1 MSNRDLI
8 ERLRDAQDM
17 AVSGSDRKMLKSAA
31 DALAAADK
39 RIAELEAT
47 ALEVWATHRNVSL
60 LIRAEEAERR
70 IAELEAKLNQSVEI
84 IEAFKKLHEPRM
96 HLMLDPRVPELE
108 RELAIAREALG
119 IATTYSMLESNRKTI
134 TEALAQIGGED
145 DSKE

>member
-47 ALEVWATHRNVSL
+47 ALEVWATHRNVSPAY
-60 LIRAEEAERR
+60 RDWE
-70 IAELEAKLNQSVEI
+70 
-84 IEAFKKLHEPRM
+84 
-96 HLMLDPRVPELE
+96 
-108 RELAIAREALG
+108 
-119 IATTYSMLESNRKTI
+119 T
-134 TEALAQIGGED
+134 
-145 DSKE
+145 